1 MTVAQRILLL
11 AFVLAAPAHADVV
24 YLQNGDKVS
33 GAIETLDDSTL
44 RITTEWGGVLMIQRD
59 AVASIETDGAI
70 NLELPDGERAL
81 ARLEVDDEGRQVIV
95 DEEGERELDVA
106 AIQQASVNRLRG
118 SPTDRWVSRIT
129 YGLNISDGNSDTES
143 HALRAHTLL
152 RRGAL
157 RHQANAD
164 VDLKKDDGNTTR
176 ELYRVGYQLDW
187 FFQDDWYAFG
197 SSEYFQ
203 DKLREVDYRVTLG
216 LGVGYQFWD
225 TSLGALSV
233 EAGISEVIEKVGDE
247 SDNNRAFRLASDYNR
262 FFFTQRME
270 LFHRNEL
277 LVLADRDR
285 GELLQ
290 TSTGL
295 RYAMNSFLD
304 TNFRIDFDY
313 ETEPAPGRKK
323 ADVTYI
329 IGIGFT
335 W

>member
-1 MTVAQRILLL
+1 MTGAHRILLL
-11 AFVLAAPAHADVV
+11 AFLLAAPAYADVI
-24 YLQNGDKVS
+24 YLKNGDQVT
-33 GAIETLDDSTL
+33 GTVETLDATTL
-44 RITTEWGGVLMIQRD
+44 RIETEWGGVLMIERD
-59 AVASIETDGAI
+59 AIASIETQREI

-81 ARLEVDDEGRQVIV
+81 ARLDVDEDGRQVIV
-95 DEEGERELDVA
+95 DETGERALDVA
-106 AIQQASVNRLRG
+106 AIQQASVTQLRAR
-118 SPTDRWVSRIT
+118 PTDRWVSRVT

-143 HALRAHTLL
+143 HALRASTLL

-157 RHQANAD
+157 RHQATAD

-225 TSLGALSV
+225 TTLGAFSI
-233 EAGISEVIEKVGDE
+233 EGGISEVIEKVGNE
-247 SDNNRAFRLASDYNR
+247 SDNNRAFRIGADYNR
-262 FFFTQRME
+262 FFFSRRME

-285 GELLQ
+285 GELLK

-295 RYAMNSFLD
+295 RYAMNAFLD
-304 TNFRIDFDY
+304 ANFRIDFDH

-323 ADVTYI
+323 SDVTYI